1 MSFSHSLKEVVNLIG
16 HQAVIRLVRA
26 KGGRDIGFPQ
36 CSHLHDFHWLV
47 MLVGMDNAVTL
58 CKNFEGQKIKLPIEV
73 NVLLH
78 LRNEAIIQDFNN
90 GMKKIK
96 LAAKYQVDRKL
107 IQAILKNSHLVDLD
121 KEAQDNE

>member
-26 KGGRDIGFPQ
+26 KGGRDIG
-36 CSHLHDFHWLV
+36 L

-73 NVLLH
+73 NALLH

>member
-16 HQAVIRLVRA
+16 HQAVIR
-26 KGGRDIGFPQ
+26 
-36 CSHLHDFHWLV
+36 LV

-73 NVLLH
+73 NALLH